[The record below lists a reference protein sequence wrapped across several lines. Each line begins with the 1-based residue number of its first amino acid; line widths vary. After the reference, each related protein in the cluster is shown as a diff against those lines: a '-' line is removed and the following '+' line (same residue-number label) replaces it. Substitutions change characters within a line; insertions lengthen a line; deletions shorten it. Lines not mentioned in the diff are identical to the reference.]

1 MEYLVEKQ
9 SEDIENMRESIKT
22 MIRNVVFLR
31 WIFLQYVT
39 SLDELAK
46 SAEYQT
52 DPKYNSIVEVSTSV
66 ISLLQRQRAVLI
78 DFRKDFNR
86 INVACL

>member
-31 WIFLQYVT
+31 WIFL
-39 SLDELAK
+39 
-46 SAEYQT
+46 
-52 DPKYNSIVEVSTSV
+52 
-66 ISLLQRQRAVLI
+66 
-78 DFRKDFNR
+78 
-86 INVACL
+86 